1 VRAFHPVA
9 DVFPLIQGEKFKA
22 FCEDVKTNGL
32 RVPIVLHCDGRIL
45 DGRNR
50 ARACE
55 ATGAEPRYEQWD
67 GDPGEEVSYVLSL
80 NLSRRHLNES
90 QRAMVADKLAT
101 LDAHRPARTA
111 SIDAVATQ
119 SEAANLLN
127 VSRPSVQRARVVRE
141 HGTPELIEAVEQG
154 EIAVSQAAS
163 LARAPEKTQR
173 EAVEKVKAGEKS
185 ADVVRRLVTE
195 QHREER
201 TRRIVDKSKAG
212 DGPEST
218 IRYPVL
224 LADPPWRYDYSVSA
238 NREIENKYPTMSLDE
253 ICALKVAD
261 LTTESAVLYLWT
273 TSPKLDGS
281 LSVMRAWGFN
291 YRSCLVWVKDKIG
304 MGYWARQRHELL
316 LVGTKGD
323 MPAPPPEL
331 RPDSVIEA
339 PRGEHSAKPVAV
351 YELIEKQW
359 PTMPKLELF
368 ARNPRDGW
376 ERWGHEA

>member
-1 VRAFHPVA
+1 
-9 DVFPLIQGEKFKA
+9 
-22 FCEDVKTNGL
+22 
-32 RVPIVLHCDGRIL
+32 
-45 DGRNR
+45 
-50 ARACE
+50 
-55 ATGAEPRYEQWD
+55 
-67 GDPGEEVSYVLSL
+67 
-80 NLSRRHLNES
+80 
-90 QRAMVADKLAT
+90 M
-101 LDAHRPARTA
+101 
-111 SIDAVATQ
+111 
-119 SEAANLLN
+119 
-127 VSRPSVQRARVVRE
+127 VRE

-273 TSPKLDGS
+273 TSPKLDES